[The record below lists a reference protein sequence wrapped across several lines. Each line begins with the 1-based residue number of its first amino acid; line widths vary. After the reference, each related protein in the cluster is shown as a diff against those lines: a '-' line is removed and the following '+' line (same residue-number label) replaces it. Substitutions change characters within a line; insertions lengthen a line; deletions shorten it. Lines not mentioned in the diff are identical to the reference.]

1 MPNFRSFQGRLLF
14 FFLGL
19 FVLVYMLAF
28 LSVNTVVTQN
38 AHGQV
43 KNELLAGGR
52 IFDRLMKVRT
62 ERLMLAA
69 RTLSG
74 DFGFKVAFGDG
85 DKPTL
90 LSAMH
95 NHAGRIQA
103 GVMQLVS
110 LDSVL
115 IADTL
120 HPDAAPEKF
129 QFSGLIET
137 AEQSGEASAIVSIED
152 RLYQVVI
159 VPLLAPVPV
168 AWICMGFIIDDSLA
182 RELQT
187 LNTLDVTLV
196 RERPKETP
204 VIFGSTLSEGL
215 RGAFSEAVHSA
226 TWDSEGSTVADMGG
240 VKYACLF
247 LELDRQDDSSV
258 KVFLQRSMDK
268 ALLPLYRLQKILAA
282 LFIIGLCI
290 TLIGGVLVSGTVTKP
305 VRMLAESARSIEQ
318 GDYTRAVP
326 IGRQDELGRLSSAFN
341 TMVGAIAQ
349 REEQIKFQAYH
360 DTLTGLPN
368 RSFLHMRLEKA
379 VAAARSGNGP
389 FALIAMDISRL
400 RDVNAA
406 LGEATGDVVLQK
418 VGSLLNRP
426 IPDSAAVAR
435 IGGDEFAV
443 LLQAKDG
450 VDGAVVYVQKIV
462 KLLETPVSVSETPI
476 QIEASFGIAVHPA
489 HGADADALLRHAETA
504 MHLAKTSTRGYSVY
518 APESDHLGLRHLTL
532 LGELRHA
539 IEQEE
544 MVLYYQPKVSLD
556 TGRIT
561 GMEALIRWKH
571 PRLGFMQPDE
581 FMPLLEQTGLIR
593 PLTYWSLKTAIE
605 QCARLNE
612 SRLNLRMAINI
623 SARMIPDLQLPEQVT
638 SFLNKYRVPPEQIT
652 LEVIESAIMAYP
664 ERTLDNITRLDST
677 GVLLSV
683 DDFGTG
689 YSSLS
694 HLQKLPVDELKIDKS
709 FVHDMD
715 TNANDA
721 TIVRSMIE
729 LAHNLGLEVTAEGV
743 ETQKIWDILKSR
755 GCDLAQGY
763 FMAEPM
769 PADELL
775 RWVKESKW
783 GLG

>member
-1 MPNFRSFQGRLLF
+1 MPRFRTFQGRLLF
-14 FFLGL
+14 FFLG
-19 FVLVYMLAF
+19 FFILVYMLAF
-28 LSVNTVVTQN
+28 LAVNTVVSRN
-38 AHGQV
+38 AHRQV

-52 IFDRLMKVRT
+52 VFDRLMKVRT
-62 ERLMLAA
+62 ERLTLAA

-74 DFGFKVAFGDG
+74 DFGFKIAFGDG

-103 GVMQLVS
+103 DVMQLVS
-110 LDSVL
+110 LDGVL

-120 HPDAAPEKF
+120 HPDAAPGKF
-129 QFSGLIET
+129 PFPGLIGT

-168 AWICMGFIIDDSLA
+168 AWICMGFISDDSLA

-187 LNTLDVTLV
+187 LHTLDVTLV
-196 RERPKETP
+196 RERGNETP
-204 VIFGSTLSEGL
+204 VIYGSTLSGGL
-215 RGAFSEAVHSA
+215 RGVFAAAVHSA
-226 TWDSEGSTVADMGG
+226 TWDPEGIAVADMGG
-240 VKYACLF
+240 VKYVSLF
-247 LELDRQDDSSV
+247 LELDRQGDSSV
-258 KVFLQRSMDK
+258 KVYLQRSLDA

-282 LFIIGLCI
+282 LFIIGLFI
-290 TLIGGVLVSGTVTKP
+290 TLIGVVLVSGTVTKP

-326 IGRQDELGRLSSAFN
+326 VGRQDELGRLSSAFN
-341 TMVGAIAQ
+341 TMIGAIAQ
-349 REEQIKFQAYH
+349 REELIKFQAYH

-368 RSFLHMRLEKA
+368 RAYLRMHLDKA
-379 VAAARSGNGP
+379 VAAARPGNGHL
-389 FALIAMDISRL
+389 ALIAMDIRRL

-406 LGEATGDVVLQK
+406 LGHATGDVILRQ
-418 VGSLLNRP
+418 VGTLLSSS
-426 IPDSAAVAR
+426 IPDPAVVAR

-443 LLQAKDG
+443 FLQAKNG
-450 VDGAVVYVQKIV
+450 VDEAVVQAQKIV
-462 KLLETPVSVSETPI
+462 KLLETPILVAETPI

-489 HGADADALLRHAETA
+489 HGDDADTLLRHAETT

-518 APESDHLGLRHLTL
+518 APESDEQRLLQLTL

-539 IEQEE
+539 IEHEE
-544 MVLYYQPKVSLD
+544 MVLYFQPKVSFR

-571 PRLGFMQPDE
+571 TRLGFMQPDE

-593 PLTYWSLKTAIE
+593 PLTYWTLKAAIE

-612 SRLNLRMAINI
+612 SGLNLSMAINI

-638 SFLNKYRVPPEQIT
+638 SFLDTCKVPPGQIT

-664 ERTLDNITRLDST
+664 ERTLDNIIRLDST

-709 FVHDMD
+709 FVQDMD
-715 TNANDA
+715 TNASDA
-721 TIVRSMIE
+721 TIVRSMIK

-743 ETQKIWDILKSR
+743 ETQRIWDMLKSE

-763 FMAEPM
+763 FMGEPM
-769 PADELL
+769 PTGELL
-775 RWVKESKW
+775 QWTKESKW

>member
-1 MPNFRSFQGRLLF
+1 MPSFRSFQGRLLF

-28 LSVNTVVTQN
+28 LAVNTVVTQN
-38 AHGQV
+38 AHAQI

-52 IFDRLMKVRT
+52 VFDRLMKVRT
-62 ERLMLAA
+62 ERLTLAA

-74 DFGFKVAFGDG
+74 DFGFKIAFGDG

-95 NHAGRIQA
+95 NHAGRIKA
-103 GVMQLVS
+103 DVMQLVS
-110 LDSVL
+110 LDNVL

-120 HPDAAPEKF
+120 HPGAAPGTF
-129 QFSGLIET
+129 PLSWLIGT
-137 AEQSGEASAIVSIED
+137 AEKSGEASAIVFLED

-196 RERPKETP
+196 RERPNETP
-204 VIFGSTLSEGL
+204 VIFGSTLPEGL
-215 RGAFSEAVHSA
+215 RGVFAAAVHSA
-226 TWDSEGSTVADMGG
+226 TWDPESISAADMGG
-240 VKYACLF
+240 VKYEILS
-247 LELDRQDDSSV
+247 LELDRQGDSSV
-258 KVFLQRSMDK
+258 KVFLQRAMDK
-268 ALLPLYRLQKILAA
+268 ALWPLYRLQKILAA
-282 LFIIGLCI
+282 LFIIGLFI
-290 TLIGGVLVSGTVTKP
+290 TLFGGVLVSGTVTKP

-318 GDYTRAVP
+318 GDYMRAVP

-341 TMVGAIAQ
+341 HMIGAIAQ
-349 REEQIKFQAYH
+349 REELIKFQAYH

-368 RSFLHMRLEKA
+368 RAYLHTRLDKA
-379 VAAARSGNGP
+379 VSEARSGNGP
-389 FALIAMDISRL
+389 LALIAMDIRRL

-406 LGEATGDVVLQK
+406 LGHATGDVILQK
-418 VGSLLNRP
+418 VGSLLSSSSP
-426 IPDSAAVAR
+426 ASAVVAR

-443 LLQAKDG
+443 LLQAKNG
-450 VDGAVVYVQKIV
+450 VDDAVAHVQKTV
-462 KLLETPVSVSETPI
+462 TLLETPVSVAGTPI
-476 QIEASFGIAVHPA
+476 QIEASFGIALHPA
-489 HGADADALLRHAETA
+489 HGDDADTLLRHAETT
-504 MHLAKTSTRGYSVY
+504 MHLAKTSTRGFSVY
-518 APESDHLGLRHLTL
+518 EPESDQQRLRQLTL

-544 MVLYYQPKVSLD
+544 MVLYYQPKVSFE
-556 TGRIT
+556 TGRIA
-561 GMEALIRWKH
+561 GMEALVRWKH

-581 FMPLLEQTGLIR
+581 FMPLLEQTGLVR
-593 PLTYWSLKTAIE
+593 PLTYWTLKAAIQ

-612 SRLNLRMAINI
+612 SGLNLRMALNL
-623 SARMIPDLQLPEQVT
+623 SARMIFDLQLPEQVT
-638 SFLNKYRVPPEQIT
+638 SVLDANRVPPGQIT
-652 LEVIESAIMAYP
+652 LEVTESAIMAYP
-664 ERTLDNITRLDST
+664 ERTLENIIRLDST

-694 HLQKLPVDELKIDKS
+694 HLQKLPVAELKIDKS
-709 FVHDMD
+709 FVQDMD
-715 TNANDA
+715 TNANDE

-729 LAHNLGLEVTAEGV
+729 LARNLGLKVTAEGV
-743 ETQKIWDILKSR
+743 ETQKIWDMLKSH

-763 FMAEPM
+763 FMSKPL
-769 PADELL
+769 PAGELVQ
-775 RWVKESKW
+775 WAKESRW
-783 GLG
+783 GLE

>member
-1 MPNFRSFQGRLLF
+1 MLKFRSFQGRLLF

-19 FVLVYMLAF
+19 FILVYLLAF
-28 LSVNTVVTQN
+28 LAVNTVVTQN
-38 AHGQV
+38 AHAQI

-52 IFDRLMKVRT
+52 VFDRLMKVRT
-62 ERLMLAA
+62 ERLLLAA

-74 DFGFKVAFGDG
+74 DFGFKIAFGDG

-95 NHAGRIQA
+95 NHAERIQA

-110 LDSVL
+110 LDNVL

-120 HPDAAPEKF
+120 NPDAAAGKF
-129 QFSGLIET
+129 HLSGLIEA
-137 AEQSGEASAIVSIED
+137 AEQSGEASAIVFIED

-168 AWICMGFIIDDSLA
+168 AWICMGFTIDDSLA

-196 RERPKETP
+196 RERRNETP
-204 VIFGSTLSEGL
+204 VIFGSTLPEEI
-215 RGAFSEAVHSA
+215 RGVFAAAVHSA
-226 TWDSEGSTVADMGG
+226 TWDPENIAVVDMGG
-240 VKYACLF
+240 VKYEILS
-247 LELDRQDDSSV
+247 LELNRQGDSSV
-258 KVFLQRSMDK
+258 NVFLQRSLDR
-268 ALLPLYRLQKILAA
+268 ALWPLYRLQKILAA
-282 LFIIGLCI
+282 LFILGLFI
-290 TLIGGVLVSGTVTKP
+290 TLLGGVLVSGTVTKP

-318 GDYTRAVP
+318 GDYTRAVRV
-326 IGRQDELGRLSSAFN
+326 GRQDELGRLSSAFN
-341 TMVGAIAQ
+341 HMIGAIAQ
-349 REEQIKFQAYH
+349 REGLIKFQAYH

-368 RSFLHMRLEKA
+368 RASLRMSLEKA
-379 VAAARSGNGP
+379 VAATRLGNGP
-389 FALIAMDISRL
+389 LALIAMDIRRL

-406 LGEATGDVVLQK
+406 LGHATGDVILQK
-418 VGSLLNRP
+418 VGSLLGNS
-426 IPDSAAVAR
+426 IPDSAVVAR

-443 LLQAKDG
+443 LLQAKSG
-450 VDGAVVYVQKIV
+450 VEEAVDHVQKIV
-462 KLLETPVSVSETPI
+462 KLLETPISVAETPI
-476 QIEASFGIAVHPA
+476 QIEASFGIAAHPA
-489 HGADADALLRHAETA
+489 HGADADTLLKHAETT

-518 APESDHLGLRHLTL
+518 APESDEQRLRQLTL

-539 IEQEE
+539 IEHEE
-544 MVLYYQPKVSLD
+544 MVLHYQPKVSFD

-571 PRLGFMQPDE
+571 TRLGFMHPDE

-593 PLTYWSLKTAIE
+593 PLTYWTLKTAIE
-605 QCARLNE
+605 ECARLNE
-612 SRLNLRMAINI
+612 SGLNLRMAINL

-638 SFLNKYRVPPEQIT
+638 SFLDACGVPPGQII
-652 LEVIESAIMAYP
+652 LEVTESAIMAYP
-664 ERTLDNITRLDST
+664 ERTLDNIIRLDST

-709 FVHDMD
+709 FVENVD
-715 TNANDA
+715 TNANDE

-729 LAHNLGLEVTAEGV
+729 LAHNLGLKVTAEGV
-743 ETQKIWDILKSR
+743 ETQKVWDMLKFHQ
-755 GCDLAQGY
+755 CDLAQGY
-763 FMAEPM
+763 LMGKPM
-769 PADELL
+769 PANELV
-775 RWVKESKW
+775 RWAKESRW
-783 GLG
+783 GLE